1 MSKKKVTI
9 EDVRLDPSK
18 LVPDPDNP
26 RVNDDAVPALI
37 EGITKYDF
45 INPIIVDDNL
55 MILAGHTRQKAALE
69 MGLKE
74 VPVRIVHGYS
84 KAQKIG
90 FALTDN
96 KISELSGWDVP
107 KLNFKLEQIELEEPG
122 IDMSLFGFDVDPIDS
137 YDAHAVESD
146 AGEELKEGD
155 VIDIDE
161 PVPESPKVLV
171 FLESE
176 EGAEAL
182 YQRLTDE
189 GYSCKI
195 V

>member
-122 IDMSLFGFDVDPIDS
+122 IDMSMFGFDVDPIDS
-137 YDAHAVESD
+137 YDKYATEVD
-146 AGEELKEGD
+146 AGGELKEGD
-155 VIDIDE
+155 VVEIDE

-171 FLESE
+171 FPETE
-176 EGAEAL
+176 EDAEAL

-195 V
+195 I